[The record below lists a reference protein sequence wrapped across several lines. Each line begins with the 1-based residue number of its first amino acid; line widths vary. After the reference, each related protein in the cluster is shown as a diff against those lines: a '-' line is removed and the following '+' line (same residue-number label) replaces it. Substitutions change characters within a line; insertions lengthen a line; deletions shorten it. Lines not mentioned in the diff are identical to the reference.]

1 MARAAVAASPPTA
14 GALFLSLSAPR
25 GSGDHHFVRLDTYPK
40 FEGYS
45 LEEFDK
51 VGRWKGGTV
60 GLSDCR
66 TAGLPDCRTAGLPDC
81 RTVGGPAMRMRRL
94 AATRERQT
102 TRGPQPPFAL
112 SSTLCWAWP
121 LPRCPR
127 KCHPALPLPART
139 PPTPSHPHP
148 NT

>member
-60 GLSDCR
+60 GL
-66 TAGLPDCRTAGLPDC
+66 PDCRTAGPW
-81 RTVGGPAMRMRRL
+81 
-94 AATRERQT
+94 E
-102 TRGPQPPFAL
+102 AL
-112 SSTLCWAWP
+112 QCA
-121 LPRCPR
+121 
-127 KCHPALPLPART
+127 
-139 PPTPSHPHP
+139 
-148 NT
+148 